1 VTIED
6 GLRIVAAASAVV
18 AGTRGGR
25 ALFAAGA
32 LAGFAAFGLSAPPEA
47 APVAAGGSVLLLLGL
62 LAASQVSRLSPVT
75 EEAAAGV
82 ALFGFPAAAVAAV
95 ATRAAGPWGALAVAA
110 SVLASVSLFG
120 AGGALASAEPGA
132 RRVACWAGALVLP
145 AGLATLA
152 AAELRNADRR
162 GAVLAASV
170 GLALLVWLPVIQLER
185 RRVSAELAE
194 EVRLGFLPAED
205 AEVLRWPWTR
215 ALEKRFGRPD
225 ERKEYVRSALLLA
238 VARQQ
243 QRGRS
248 GEAERLRQLE
258 ILTFRTRLR
267 RTLEARAARDRG
279 TESGE
284 MPGLASAAS
293 PDEPGGA

>member
-1 VTIED
+1 MTIED

-25 ALFAAGA
+25 ALPAAGA
-32 LAGFAAFGLSAPPEA
+32 LAGFAAFGLSAPPEP
-47 APVAAGGSVLLLLGL
+47 APVAAGGAILLLLGL

-95 ATRAAGPWGALAVAA
+95 AMRAAGPWGALAAAA
-110 SVLASVSLFG
+110 SVLASVSLLG

-132 RRVACWAGALVLP
+132 RRVACWAGAVVLP
-145 AGLATLA
+145 AGLASLA
-152 AAELRNADRR
+152 AAEMGTSGRR

-170 GLALLVWLPVIQLER
+170 GLALVVWLPVVVLES

-194 EVRLGFLPAED
+194 EVRLGFLPAGD
-205 AEVLRWPWTR
+205 AEALRWPWTR
-215 ALEKRFGRPD
+215 ALERRFGRPD
-225 ERKEYVRSALLLA
+225 ERREYVRSALQLA
-238 VARQQ
+238 IARDQ
-243 QRGRS
+243 QRRRS
-248 GEAERLRQLE
+248 GEPERLRQLE

-267 RTLEARAARDRG
+267 RTLEARAARDGRA
-279 TESGE
+279 ESEE
-284 MPGLASAAS
+284 MPAL
-293 PDEPGGA
+293 P